1 MDGYL
6 LEFNTPRAGDFEPL
20 RFVPKGTRVAIG
32 IMTTKNPEVESA
44 DVLKRRIEDAG
55 RSIDIDQLALC
66 PQCGFSSNV
75 GTGTFPLDVVERKL
89 ARIVEVADQIWGG
102 K

>member
-1 MDGYL
+1 M
-6 LEFNTPRAGDFEPL
+6 
-20 RFVPKGTRVAIG
+20 
-32 IMTTKNPEVESA
+32 
-44 DVLKRRIEDAG
+44 LKRRIEDAG

-89 ARIVEVADQIWGG
+89 ARIVEVADQIWAESRTSRVAEVQRIADLLEMAWPLHSWGIWVAG
-102 K
+102 RLDFG